1 MDLGKSIIFIGLCLT
16 IVGVCIYFFQ
26 YKLSWFGNLFGDFK
40 YEKGNIKIYFPFIS
54 MIIVS
59 IGLSF
64 FFKIIQINNYY

>member
-16 IVGVCIYFFQ
+16 IAGVCIYFFQ
-26 YKLSWFGNLFGDFK
+26 YKFSWFGNLFGDFK
-40 YEKGNIKIYFPFIS
+40 YEKGNIKIYFPFTS

-64 FFKIIQINNYY
+64 FLRLFK